1 MVQTFVN
8 HWELD
13 KIVLFYNLEPVKG
26 YIKERCYHITHHIPE
41 AQFPEL
47 SEYVLNYEPPSG
59 IYADDLPKLRQSFAR
74 ALIVNGFKT
83 TYDSSRGLYKVNPSA
98 GMEQLEEQ
106 KQEAETLLIKR
117 GFKEVQ
123 TDLNAAETHYR
134 NGDYAQCLT
143 MARKGLEDLFSSMSK
158 AKTEEE
164 RKQFLSTIKS
174 GSARDLIRSIYG
186 YGCKGHELSIP
197 EYEAVF
203 GYHLILSSIYFILI
217 LFNE

>member
-1 MVQTFVN
+1 MEQTFGE

-13 KIVLFYNLEPVKG
+13 KIALLFLLDPTKRF
-26 YIKERCYHITHHIPE
+26 IKDRCYDFAHHVPDDRFHKL
-41 AQFPEL
+41 A
-47 SEYVLNYEPPSG
+47 EYVLNYEPPSG
-59 IYADDLPKLRQSFAR
+59 FYGDLPQLRLSFAR
-74 ALIVNGFKT
+74 ALIMNGFKT
-83 TYDSSRGLYKVNPSA
+83 TYDSSRGLYKVYPSA
-98 GMEQLEEQ
+98 GLEQLEEQ
-106 KQEAETLLIKR
+106 KQEVETLLIKR

-134 NGDYAQCLT
+134 NGNYAQCLT
-143 MARKGLEDLFSSMSK
+143 MTRKGLEDLFSSMSK

-174 GSARDLIRSIYG
+174 NSARDLIRSIYG